1 MKDES
6 NLAGH
11 WTDEEL
17 VAHLYGVGPQKE
29 HLEQCAECQN
39 RFSSMLANRNML
51 ESSAPQ
57 KDVSVEFL
65 AGQRRRIY
73 ARLTEPQH
81 WPLRRW
87 ASAATAVLIMGGGM
101 LVYQQQHHHMVDNR
115 ISDAQLAADVSRM
128 AADAEPESTA
138 PLQALF
144 EE

>member
-6 NLAGH
+6 NVSGH

-17 VAHLYGVGPQKE
+17 VAHVYGVGPEKG
-29 HLEQCAECQN
+29 HLDQCAECQG
-39 RFSSMLANRNML
+39 RFASMLAHRNML
-51 ESSAPQ
+51 ERSAPQ

-65 AGQRRRIY
+65 AAQRRSIY
-73 ARLTEPQH
+73 ARLTISQH

-87 ASAATAVLIMGGGM
+87 ASVATGVLIMGGGM
-101 LVYQQQHHHMVDNR
+101 LVYQQQRHMVDNR

-128 AADAEPESTA
+128 AADAEPDSTA